1 MKLSNIAFTIF
12 ALLLFPFIYFSIN
25 NVDDLGGESP
35 YGVHCA
41 FFNLLIVLNSLLFL
55 AFCGKSSF
63 YKTNRLVLSWIFWV
77 VLSQIFVYLGQL
89 NSLKL
94 FTDIVYVLFWP
105 VCFLFTY
112 KLIAV
117 SPSKSDLLKK
127 LFVLCFFEA
136 LILYVVILFTR
147 GFFIEILYS
156 SNEIYYP
163 LLLTPWVFLLK
174 SEKLK
179 FVCFSLLAIAILS
192 STKRSALLVLLLI
205 LLPYYIHLGK
215 SIFRNR
221 LLFVS
226 LIVLL
231 LFVSVSIFYRI
242 DSRMDNR
249 LTSRIESVEE
259 DRGSGRLDIW
269 SAVIHEQSRSS
280 FVEWL
285 FGHGHNSVQK
295 HVIVFNKGYSAHN
308 DYLQMLF
315 DYGIFALITMLIF
328 IYYRFRRLL
337 YLYRKKHNLFFS
349 YYSSMV
355 LFMVLTMVSH
365 LVKYSTYFVFVV
377 VYWAMVESLID
388 RERLLNKQKA

>member
-1 MKLSNIAFTIF
+1 M
-12 ALLLFPFIYFSIN
+12 
-25 NVDDLGGESP
+25 
-35 YGVHCA
+35 
-41 FFNLLIVLNSLLFL
+41 
-55 AFCGKSSF
+55 
-63 YKTNRLVLSWIFWV
+63 
-77 VLSQIFVYLGQL
+77 
-89 NSLKL
+89 
-94 FTDIVYVLFWP
+94 LFWP

>member
-1 MKLSNIAFTIF
+1 M
-12 ALLLFPFIYFSIN
+12 
-25 NVDDLGGESP
+25 
-35 YGVHCA
+35 
-41 FFNLLIVLNSLLFL
+41 
-55 AFCGKSSF
+55 
-63 YKTNRLVLSWIFWV
+63 
-77 VLSQIFVYLGQL
+77 
-89 NSLKL
+89 
-94 FTDIVYVLFWP
+94 
-105 VCFLFTY
+105 
-112 KLIAV
+112 
-117 SPSKSDLLKK
+117 
-127 LFVLCFFEA
+127 
-136 LILYVVILFTR
+136 
-147 GFFIEILYS
+147 
-156 SNEIYYP
+156 
-163 LLLTPWVFLLK
+163 
-174 SEKLK
+174 
-179 FVCFSLLAIAILS
+179 
-192 STKRSALLVLLLI
+192 
-205 LLPYYIHLGK
+205 
-215 SIFRNR
+215 
-221 LLFVS
+221 
-226 LIVLL
+226 
-231 LFVSVSIFYRI
+231 
-242 DSRMDNR
+242 
-249 LTSRIESVEE
+249 TSRIESVEE

-365 LVKYSTYFVFVV
+365 LVKYPTYFVFVV

>member
-1 MKLSNIAFTIF
+1 MKLSNIAFAVF
-12 ALLLFPFIYFSIN
+12 ALLLVLFMFFSMN
-25 NVDDLGGESP
+25 DLEDSGVESE
-35 YGVHCA
+35 YGLYAA
-41 FFNLLIVLNSLLFL
+41 FLNFLIILNSLLFL
-55 AFCGKSSF
+55 AFSGKKCF
-63 YKTNRLVLSWIFWV
+63 FKTNRLVLSWIFFV

-89 NSLKL
+89 NSLRL

-117 SPSKSDLLKK
+117 SPSKSNLLKK

-136 LILYVVILFTR
+136 LILYIFIIIKR
-147 GFFIEILYS
+147 GVFVESIYS
-156 SNEIYYP
+156 SSEINYL

-174 SEKLK
+174 NEKIK
-179 FVCFSLLAIAILS
+179 FICFFLLAIAILS

-231 LFVSVSIFYRI
+231 LFVSVSIFYRV
-242 DSRMDNR
+242 DSRLDNR
-249 LTSRIESVEE
+249 LTSRIESVED

-269 SAVIHEQSRSS
+269 AAVLQEQSRSS
-280 FVEWL
+280 FMEWL

-295 HVIVFNKGYSAHN
+295 HVIVFNIGFSAHN

-365 LVKYSTYFVFVV
+365 LVKYPTYFVFVV

>member
-1 MKLSNIAFTIF
+1 MKLSNIAFAVF
-12 ALLLFPFIYFSIN
+12 ALLLVLFMFFSMN
-25 NVDDLGGESP
+25 DLEDSGVESE
-35 YGVHCA
+35 YGLYAA
-41 FFNLLIVLNSLLFL
+41 FLNFLIILNSLLFL
-55 AFCGKSSF
+55 AFSGKKCF
-63 YKTNRLVLSWIFWV
+63 FKTNRLVLSWIFFV

-89 NSLKL
+89 NSLRL
-94 FTDIVYVLFWP
+94 FTDIVY
-105 VCFLFTY
+105 LFTY
-112 KLIAV
+112 KLIV
-117 SPSKSDLLKK
+117 EKKKKSNLLKK

-136 LILYVVILFTR
+136 LILYIFIIIKR
-147 GFFIEILYS
+147 GVFVESIYS
-156 SNEIYYP
+156 SSEINYL

-231 LFVSVSIFYRI
+231 LFVSVSIFYRV
-242 DSRMDNR
+242 DSRLDNR
-249 LTSRIESVEE
+249 LTSRIESVED

-269 SAVIHEQSRSS
+269 AAVLQEQSRSS
-280 FVEWL
+280 FMEWL

-295 HVIVFNKGYSAHN
+295 HVIVFNIGFSAHN

-328 IYYRFRRLL
+328 IYYRFRRLF
-337 YLYRKKHNLFFS
+337 YLYRKKYNLFFS

-365 LVKYSTYFVFVV
+365 LVKYPTYFVFVV
-377 VYWAMVESLID
+377 VYWAMVESLVD
-388 RERLLNKQKA
+388 RERLLDKQKT

>member
-1 MKLSNIAFTIF
+1 MKLSNIAFAVF
-12 ALLLFPFIYFSIN
+12 ALLLVLFMFFSMN
-25 NVDDLGGESP
+25 DLEDSGVESE
-35 YGVHCA
+35 YGLYAA
-41 FFNLLIVLNSLLFL
+41 FLNFLIILNSLLFL
-55 AFCGKSSF
+55 AFSGKKCF
-63 YKTNRLVLSWIFWV
+63 FKTNRLVLSWIFFV

-89 NSLKL
+89 NSLRL

-112 KLIAV
+112 KLIVV
-117 SPSKSDLLKK
+117 SPSKSNLLKK

-136 LILYVVILFTR
+136 LILYIFIIIKR
-147 GFFIEILYS
+147 GVFVESIYS
-156 SNEIYYP
+156 SSEINYL

-231 LFVSVSIFYRI
+231 LFVSVSIFYRV
-242 DSRMDNR
+242 DSRLDNR
-249 LTSRIESVEE
+249 LTSRIESVED

-269 SAVIHEQSRSS
+269 AAVLQEQSRSS
-280 FVEWL
+280 FMEWL

-295 HVIVFNKGYSAHN
+295 HVIVFNIGFSAHN

-328 IYYRFRRLL
+328 IYYRFRRLF

-365 LVKYSTYFVFVV
+365 LVKYPTYFVFVV
-377 VYWAMVESLID
+377 VYWAMVESLVD
-388 RERLLNKQKA
+388 RERLLDKQKT